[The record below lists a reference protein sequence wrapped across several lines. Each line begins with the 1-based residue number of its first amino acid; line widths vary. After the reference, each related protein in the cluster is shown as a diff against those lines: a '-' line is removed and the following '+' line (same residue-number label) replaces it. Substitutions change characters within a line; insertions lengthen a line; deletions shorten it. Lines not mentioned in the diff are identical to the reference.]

1 MRYSTNLVRAWGTP
15 QTTEYRGVKYMTDF
29 FMKLNEIFVTILL
42 VEIPICVILGF
53 ICAIVAHIDSKES

>member
-1 MRYSTNLVRAWGTP
+1 
-15 QTTEYRGVKYMTDF
+15 MTDF